1 MMVSAKRQKRRLG
14 PAQRAAT
21 AYHEAGHAVVA
32 LHLGQKIGRKG
43 AAIVPD
49 AGFDGCVHIPILL
62 TKTIETEPTDRMRL
76 LAEKHAVMSLSG
88 IEAQR
93 RYRPSSVRNYHAS
106 QDYHNAADIIGY
118 FCESPE
124 ELDAYLRLLHIRA
137 KALIQSPAIWGSV
150 ERVAAALLER
160 NRLTGADLRS
170 LIHATT

>member
-1 MMVSAKRQKRRLG
+1 MASTRRLT

-32 LHLGQKIGRKG
+32 YYLGQKIGRKG
-43 AAIVPD
+43 VTIVPD
-49 AGFDGCVHIPILL
+49 ANFDGQVSLPVSSRGRPD
-62 TKTIETEPTDRMRL
+62 IERTGRMRL
-76 LAEKHAVMSLSG
+76 LAKKHAVVSLSG

-106 QDYHNAADIIGY
+106 QDYRNAADIIEY
-118 FCESPE
+118 FCESSE
-124 ELDAYLRLLHIRA
+124 ELDPYLRLLHIRA